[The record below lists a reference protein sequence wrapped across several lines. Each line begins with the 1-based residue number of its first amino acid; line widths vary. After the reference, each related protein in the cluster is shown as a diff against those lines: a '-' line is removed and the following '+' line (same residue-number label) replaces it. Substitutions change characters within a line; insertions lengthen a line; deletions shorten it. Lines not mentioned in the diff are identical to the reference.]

1 MEKNKKYF
9 LVGILVLVVLLAD
22 QIIKI
27 WVKNNYGPYSAS
39 ESILGDWFVLN
50 YTENQGM
57 AFGTTLGGGL
67 VGKLALS
74 IFRVVA
80 IGGIIYYIIKQIKE
94 GVKTEYLIALSFVL
108 AGATGNLI
116 DSAFYDFIFDF
127 DPCIPFNQL
136 HGSGNLMTCT
146 SFGVEHEVEARNT
159 GFLLGNVVDM
169 FQFDAEWPEGMP
181 WLGGQQIF
189 PAIWNLADGAI
200 TVGILMVVIR
210 QKAYFKK

>member
-1 MEKNKKYF
+1 MEKNKKF
-9 LVGILVLVVLLAD
+9 LLVGLFVLLVLIAD
-22 QIIKI
+22 QVIKI
-27 WVKNNYGPYSAS
+27 WVKNNYGPYSPS
-39 ESILGDWFVLN
+39 EPILGDWFVLN
-50 YTENQGM
+50 YTENPGM

-74 IFRVVA
+74 IFRILA

-94 GVKTEYLIALSFVL
+94 GVKTEYLVALSFVL

-116 DSAFYDFIFDF
+116 DSALYDFIFTF

-136 HGSGNLMTCT
+136 EGSGNFMSCT
-146 SFGVEHEVEARNT
+146 SFGVEHQVEARNT

-169 FQFDAEWPEGMP
+169 FQFDAEWPEGTP
-181 WLGGQQIF
+181 WLGGRQIF

-210 QKAYFKK
+210 QKRYFNK

>member
-1 MEKNKKYF
+1 MEKNKKF
-9 LVGILVLVVLLAD
+9 LLVGILVLLVLIAD

-27 WVKNNYGPYSAS
+27 WVKTNYGPYSPA
-39 ESILGDWFVLN
+39 ENILGEWFVLN

-67 VGKLALS
+67 IGKLALS

-80 IGGIIYYIIKQIKE
+80 IAGIIYYIIKQIKE
-94 GVKTEYLIALSFVL
+94 GAKTEYLVALSFVL

-136 HGSGNLMTCT
+136 EGSGNLMSCT

-169 FQFDAEWPEGMP
+169 FQFDAEWPESMP
-181 WLGGQQIF
+181 WLGGRQVF

-200 TVGILMVVIR
+200 TVGILMVVVR
-210 QKAYFKK
+210 QKKYFNK

>member
-1 MEKNKKYF
+1 MEKNKKF
-9 LVGILVLVVLLAD
+9 LLVGILVLVVLIAD

-27 WVKNNYGPYSAS
+27 WVKTNYGPYSPA
-39 ESILGDWFVLN
+39 ENILGEWFVLN

-67 VGKLALS
+67 WGKLALS

-80 IGGIIYYIIKQIKE
+80 IGVIIYYIIKQ
-94 GVKTEYLIALSFVL
+94 VKIGARTEFLVALSFIL

-116 DSAFYDFIFDF
+116 DSALYDFIFTF

-136 HGSGNLMTCT
+136 EGSGNMMSCT

-169 FQFDAEWPEGMP
+169 FQFDA
-181 WLGGQQIF
+181 
-189 PAIWNLADGAI
+189 IWQNGY
-200 TVGILMVVIR
+200 
-210 QKAYFKK
+210 QE